1 MEEDEEDEDDDY
13 FQDEDPE
20 EEKQKKEMA
29 KLKELAIKQDKER
42 NKKPSEAAVTATEN
56 PEIELDKVPVQK
68 PTRMSLILP
77 ALQNHGYISD
87 EDDDNESLKDPNEK
101 YLQQKETKTVQ
112 SSSDLVAEIEA
123 LEVASVPVTTPKPA
137 SNEKPAT
144 YEPIPAERPY
154 APPKPIQPE
163 PEVSDITVETIEED
177 PIVKNQADE
186 IHTVHEQVT
195 QKEHKDETKAT
206 PAVIA
211 TVVPTTTDDNEEF
224 KAMSASETD
233 LNATG
238 TNKQSTDME
247 NQDHLDS
254 GISVSIDTA
263 RSSTSTTTADEES
276 KAVEE
281 DSTVANH
288 LAAILPAVEESVRAV
303 QIEKARE
310 KLPPPPVRNNDDHIL
325 PEDRE
330 RANRS
335 REFEYS
341 IEDPIDL
348 DMFRDNVIAI
358 QAIDPK
364 DIPINNMKPHEQEK
378 AGKKESLIIDIE
390 RYSSWYHFRR
400 TCKRRYEISV

>member
-20 EEKQKKEMA
+20 EEKQKKEME
-29 KLKELAIKQDKER
+29 KLKELAIIQDKER
-42 NKKPSEAAVTATEN
+42 NKKPLAATTAVVKEPEQRSIEEHLEEN
-56 PEIELDKVPVQK
+56 ETPVKK
-68 PTRMSLILP
+68 PTRMSFILP
-77 ALQNHGYISD
+77 ALQSHGYSSD

-101 YLQQKETKTVQ
+101 YMQAEKEEVERQQ

-123 LEVASVPVTTPKPA
+123 LEIASVPVTMPKSP

-144 YEPIPAERPY
+144 YEPIPVERPY
-154 APPKPIQPE
+154 VPPKPIQSE
-163 PEVSDITVETIEED
+163 PDVGPATADTVKKE
-177 PIVKNQADE
+177 PIANKQDQADE
-186 IHTVHEQVT
+186 IHTVHGQVT
-195 QKEHKDETKAT
+195 QKEYKDETKAT
-206 PAVIA
+206 PAVIG
-211 TVVPTTTDDNEEF
+211 VVASTDDNAEF
-224 KAMSASETD
+224 KAMAESATD
-233 LNATG
+233 LNAIA
-238 TNKQSTDME
+238 TNKQSTEIE

-263 RSSTSTTTADEES
+263 RSSTSTTADEPSKGES
-276 KAVEE
+276 KTVEE
-281 DSTVANH
+281 DNTIANH
-288 LAAILPAVEESVRAV
+288 LATILPAVEESVRAV
-303 QIEKARE
+303 QTEKAKE
-310 KLPPPPVRNNDDHIL
+310 KLPPPPVRNNDDHLL

-341 IEDPIDL
+341 IEDPVDL

-378 AGKKESLIIDIE
+378 AGKTTSL
-390 RYSSWYHFRR
+390 
-400 TCKRRYEISV
+400 